1 MLYYTRHAKDRMQE
15 RRITEKEVEYCIQN
29 YHTSY
34 TDKKGN
40 PIYSAQLPSGR
51 QIKVVVQANN
61 PKIVI
66 TVADKR
72 EVDQ

>member
-1 MLYYTRHAKDRMQE
+1 MLYYTQHAKDRMQE

-40 PIYSAQLPSGR
+40 PIYIAQLPSDR

-61 PKIVI
+61 PKVVI
-66 TVADKR
+66 TVADR
-72 EVDQ
+72 